1 MINPPV
7 RRDPY
12 RVAIAGLGRAAQD
25 IHLPA
30 YKKIGR
36 LHVVG
41 GTDPLPAP
49 KDFGFPLFPDLA
61 TMLRETKPD
70 IVAVATPPGT
80 HYDLTRASLEAGAH
94 VLCEKPFMPTM
105 EQADSIVT
113 LARECS
119 RHVVVNHQYRYMNIH
134 RRARELIGTA
144 EFGQLQFASLGQ
156 TFFVSPSTERGWRGA
171 ETRRTGQEFGIHAL
185 DLCRYFFA
193 EDPIALRCRMPR
205 GSDPAGP
212 DYLNLM
218 ELEFSGD
225 RMASIVLDRL
235 CRGRHRYLDVRLDGA
250 AGCIETHIGGKL
262 EFALGVHGGTRRP
275 FVALDATFGGRADLW
290 HGERSRRIASDPLD
304 LMAHATSELV
314 DEFLDALE
322 NGATPPCDA
331 DDNRRS
337 LALMLAAYQSNE
349 SGRAVTLRYE

>member
-1 MINPPV
+1 MITPPV
-7 RRDPY
+7 RHEPY

-30 YKKIGR
+30 YRKLAR
-36 LHVVG
+36 VRVVG
-41 GTDPLPAP
+41 GTDPSPAS

-61 TMLRETKPD
+61 TMLRETRPD
-70 IVAVATPPGT
+70 IVAVAAPPAT
-80 HYDLTRASLEAGAH
+80 HYELTRASLQAGAH

-105 EQADSIVT
+105 ADADSIVA

-156 TFFVSPSTERGWRGA
+156 TFFVSPATEVGWRGA
-171 ETRRTGQEFGIHAL
+171 EARRTGQEFGIHAL
-185 DLCRYFFA
+185 DLCRYFFG

-205 GSDPAGP
+205 AGNAGGP
-212 DYLNLM
+212 DYLNLI

-250 AGCIETHIGGKL
+250 SGCIETHIGGKL
-262 EFALGVHGGTRRP
+262 ELAFGVRGGTRRP
-275 FVALDATFGGRADLW
+275 FISCDATFGGRADLW

-314 DEFLDALE
+314 GEFLDALDY
-322 NGATPPCDA
+322 GTTPPCDA
-331 DDNRRS
+331 NDNRRS

-349 SGRAVTLRYE
+349 SGCPVTLRYE